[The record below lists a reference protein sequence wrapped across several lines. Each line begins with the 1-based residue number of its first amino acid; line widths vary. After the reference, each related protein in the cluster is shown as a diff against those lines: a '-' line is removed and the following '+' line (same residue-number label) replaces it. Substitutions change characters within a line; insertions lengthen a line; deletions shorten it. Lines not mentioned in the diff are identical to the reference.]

1 MVEFP
6 ENAAGFELAKL
17 CYVEGNRM
25 ICTEISD
32 HIISQ
37 MSPSYENFERS
48 IVEKLRNTYQKDVLH
63 KLALISYKWIHTI
76 I

>member
-17 CYVEGNRM
+17 CYVEGNR
-25 ICTEISD
+25 IIFTKISD

-48 IVEKLRNTYQKDVLH
+48 IVEKLRNSYQKDVLYMIC
-63 KLALISYKWIHTI
+63 IS
-76 I
+76 

>member
-17 CYVEGNRM
+17 CYVEGNRV

-48 IVEKLRNTYQKDVLH
+48 ILEKLRNSYQKDILNMIC
-63 KLALISYKWIHTI
+63 ISSP
-76 I
+76 

>member
-17 CYVEGNRM
+17 CYVKGNRM

-32 HIISQ
+32 LIISQ
-37 MSPSYENFERS
+37 MSASYENFERS
-48 IVEKLRNTYQKDVLH
+48 ILEKLRNSYQKDVFNMIC
-63 KLALISYKWIHTI
+63 ISSP
-76 I
+76 

>member
-17 CYVEGNRM
+17 CYVEGNRV

-48 IVEKLRNTYQKDVLH
+48 IPEKLRNSYQKDVFNMIC
-63 KLALISYKWIHTI
+63 ISSP
-76 I
+76 